1 MYALCRTRK
10 GSGWGGA
17 HDAGAYPRPM
27 TVAIT
32 RLDPAGADRA
42 ELIAPLTGSA
52 WPFPVDPHV
61 TRPEAKEA
69 VEDGGRHHTLSGHQL
84 PM

>member
-1 MYALCRTRK
+1 
-10 GSGWGGA
+10 
-17 HDAGAYPRPM
+17 M

-42 ELIAPLTGSA
+42 ELIALLTGSVA
-52 WPFPVDPHV
+52 LPCAPHV
-61 TRPEAKEA
+61 TRPVAKEA
-69 VEDGGRHHTLSGHQL
+69 IEDGGRHHTLSGHQL

>member
-10 GSGWGGA
+10 APGWGGA
-17 HDAGAYPRPM
+17 HDAGAHPHPM

-42 ELIAPLTGSA
+42 ELIALPTGNA
-52 WPFPVDPHV
+52 WAFPVRPHL
-61 TRPEAKEA
+61 TRPVAKEA
-69 VEDGGRHHTLSGHQL
+69 IDDGGRHHTLPGYQL

>member
-1 MYALCRTRK
+1 MGR
-10 GSGWGGA
+10 GWGGA
-17 HDAGAYPRPM
+17 QDAGTHPRPM

-42 ELIAPLTGSA
+42 ELIALLTGNA
-52 WPFPVDPHV
+52 WPFHVRPRV

-69 VEDGGRHHTLSGHQL
+69 IEDGGRHHTLSGHQL

>member
-1 MYALCRTRK
+1 
-10 GSGWGGA
+10 
-17 HDAGAYPRPM
+17 M

-42 ELIAPLTGSA
+42 ELIALLTGSA
-52 WPFPVDPHV
+52 WPFPVRPRV
-61 TRPEAKEA
+61 TRPVAKEA
-69 VEDGGRHHTLSGHQL
+69 IEDGGRHHTMLGQQL

>member
-1 MYALCRTRK
+1 MYALCRTPK
-10 GSGWGGA
+10 GSRWGGA
-17 HDAGAYPRPM
+17 HDAGAHPRPM

-42 ELIAPLTGSA
+42 ELIALLTGSA
-52 WPFPVDPHV
+52 WPFPVRPHV
-61 TRPEAKEA
+61 TRPVAKEA
-69 VEDGGRHHTLSGHQL
+69 IEDGGRHHTMLGHQL